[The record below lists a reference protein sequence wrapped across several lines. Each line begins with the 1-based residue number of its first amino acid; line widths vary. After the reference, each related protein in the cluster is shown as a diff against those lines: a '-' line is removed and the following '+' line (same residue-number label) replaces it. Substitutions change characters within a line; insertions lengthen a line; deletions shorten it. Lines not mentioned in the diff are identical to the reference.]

1 LPRDGASAT
10 EKEAKP
16 MPNRFLAPVRL
27 VLNIAALAMLA
38 GCNKNASTGGAA
50 PQRNEIVVGEYGS
63 LTGNKADFG
72 ITTDRGIQLA
82 TEQLNAVGGVL
93 GKKVRVI
100 AQDDQGNADQVA
112 TIVTRF
118 VTSDKVD
125 VVLGEVASS
134 LSLRAAPICQD
145 AKVPMITPS
154 STNPEVTLT
163 RGKAADYIFRVC
175 FIDPFQGT
183 VMARFATNN
192 LKAKKAAIL
201 RDTSNAY
208 SVGLADYFV
217 QEFKRLGGT
226 ITVDKSYSE
235 SDDNFRAQLTDIAG
249 TQPDIIYVPGYY
261 SEVSLIAKQAREA
274 GIMVPLAG
282 GDGWDSSSLISNA
295 GTALE
300 GCYFSNHYSEA
311 QGGPVITKFVAD
323 FKAKYKVRPN
333 ALAALGYDAMNIYAA
348 AVKAAGTTEPAKV
361 IAALSSIK
369 DFPGVTGKISM
380 DQDHNAVK
388 PAVVLQ
394 IKGKDFAYVTT
405 VKP

>member
-1 LPRDGASAT
+1 MSL
-10 EKEAKP
+10 
-16 MPNRFLAPVRL
+16 NVRT
-27 VLNIAALAMLA
+27 ITCAALGAGLLA
-38 GCNKNASTGGAA
+38 VVVGCNKNAGSPGGGFG
-50 PQRNEIVVGEYGS
+50 RNEIFVGEYGS

-72 ITTDRGIQLA
+72 ITTDRGVQLA
-82 TEQLNAVGGVL
+82 AEQLNSSGGVI
-93 GKKVRVI
+93 GKRVRVI
-100 AQDDQGNADQVA
+100 AKDDAGTADQVG
-112 TIVTRF
+112 TIVTGF
-118 VTSDKVD
+118 VNSDKVD
-125 VVLGEVASS
+125 VVIGEVASS

-154 STNPEVTLT
+154 STNPEVTMSG
-163 RGKAADYIFRVC
+163 GKVADYIFRVC

-183 VMARFATNN
+183 VMARFANTN
-192 LKAKKAAIL
+192 LKATKAAVL

-235 SDDNFRAQLTDIAG
+235 GDDNFRAQLTDIAG
-249 TQPDIIYVPGYY
+249 SKPDIIYVPGYY

-274 GIMVPLAG
+274 GIKVPLAG
-282 GDGWDSSSLISNA
+282 GDGWDSASLIPNA

-311 QGGPVITKFVAD
+311 QGGPIIKKFVAD
-323 FKAKYKVRPN
+323 FKAKYKVAPN
-333 ALAALGYDAMNIYAA
+333 ALAALGFDAMNIYAA

-361 IAALSSIK
+361 VAALSAIK

-380 DQDHNAVK
+380 DADHNAVK

-394 IKGKDFAYVTT
+394 IKGDQFSYVTT
-405 VKP
+405 VNP

>member
-1 LPRDGASAT
+1 MTWNARYLVNVAFGA
-10 EKEAKP
+10 
-16 MPNRFLAPVRL
+16 
-27 VLNIAALAMLA
+27 AALALLA
-38 GCNKNASTGGAA
+38 GCNKNTGPSGSS
-50 PQRNEIVVGEYGS
+50 PQRSEILVGEYGS
-63 LTGNKADFG
+63 LTGSKADFG
-72 ITTDRGIQLA
+72 ITTDRGIHLA
-82 TEQLNAVGGVL
+82 ADQLNASGGVL
-93 GKKVRVI
+93 GKQVKVI

-134 LSLRAAPICQD
+134 LSLRAAPICED
-145 AKVPMITPS
+145 NKTPMITPS
-154 STNPEVTLT
+154 STNPEVTL
-163 RGKAADYIFRVC
+163 RNGKAADYIFRVC

-208 SVGLADYFV
+208 SVGLADYFEA
-217 QEFKRLGGT
+217 EFKRLGGT

-235 SDDNFRAQLTDIAG
+235 GDDNFRAQLTDIAG
-249 TQPDIIYVPGYY
+249 TKPDIVYVPGYY

-274 GIMVPLAG
+274 GIKVPLAG
-282 GDGWDSSSLISNA
+282 GDGWDSANLISNA

-300 GCYFSNHYSEA
+300 GSYFSNHYSEA
-311 QGGPVITKFVAD
+311 QGGPIITKFVAD
-323 FKAKYKVRPN
+323 FKAKYKVGPN

-348 AVKAAGTTEPAKV
+348 AVKAAGTTESSKV
-361 IAALSSIK
+361 IAALSTIK

-380 DQDHNAVK
+380 DKDHNAVK

-394 IKGKDFAYVTT
+394 IKGDKFVYVTT

>member
-1 LPRDGASAT
+1 MAWNARDLVNLAIGAAV
-10 EKEAKP
+10 
-16 MPNRFLAPVRL
+16 LAL
-27 VLNIAALAMLA
+27 LA
-38 GCNKNASTGGAA
+38 GCNKNAGPAGSAQ
-50 PQRNEIVVGEYGS
+50 QRNEIVVGEYGS
-63 LTGNKADFG
+63 LTGGKADFG

-82 TEQLNAVGGVL
+82 AGQLNASGGIL
-93 GKKVRVI
+93 GKKIRVI

-118 VTSDKVD
+118 VTSDRVD

-134 LSLRAAPICQD
+134 LSLRAAPICED
-145 AKVPMITPS
+145 NKVPMITPS
-154 STNPEVTLT
+154 STNPEVTL
-163 RGKAADYIFRVC
+163 RNGKAADYIFRVC

-192 LKAKKAAIL
+192 LRARKAAVL

-208 SVGLADYFV
+208 SVGLANYFV

-226 ITVDKSYSE
+226 ITVDKSYAE
-235 SDDNFRAQLTDIAG
+235 GDDNFRAQLTDIAG
-249 TQPDIIYVPGYY
+249 TKPDIIYVPGYY

-274 GIMVPLAG
+274 GIAVPLAG

-311 QGGPVITKFVAD
+311 QGGPVITSFVAD
-323 FKAKYKVRPN
+323 FKAKYKVSPN

-348 AVKAAGTTEPAKV
+348 AVKTAGTTDSSKV
-361 IAALSSIK
+361 IAALSTVK

-380 DQDHNAVK
+380 DEDHNAVK

-394 IKGKDFAYVTT
+394 IKGDKFVYITT

>member
-1 LPRDGASAT
+1 VG
-10 EKEAKP
+10 
-16 MPNRFLAPVRL
+16 FG
-27 VLNIAALAMLA
+27 ALALALLA
-38 GCNKNASTGGAA
+38 GCNKNAGPSGSAS
-50 PQRNEIVVGEYGS
+50 QRGDVLVGEYGS
-63 LTGNKADFG
+63 LTGSKADFG
-72 ITTDRGIQLA
+72 ITTDRGVQLA
-82 TEQLNAVGGVL
+82 ADQLNESGGIL

-125 VVLGEVASS
+125 LVLGEVASS
-134 LSLRAAPICQD
+134 LSLRAAPICED
-145 AKVPMITPS
+145 NKVPMITPS
-154 STNPEVTLT
+154 STNPEVTL
-163 RGKAADYIFRVC
+163 RNGKAADYIFRVC

-201 RDTSNAY
+201 RDKSNAY

-226 ITVDKSYSE
+226 VTVDQAYSE
-235 SDDNFRAQLTDIAG
+235 GDDNFRAQLTDIAG
-249 TQPDIIYVPGYY
+249 TKPDIIYVPGYY

-274 GIMVPLAG
+274 GITVPLAG
-282 GDGWDSSSLISNA
+282 GDGWDSSNLITNA

-311 QGGPVITKFVAD
+311 QGGPVITKFVSD
-323 FKAKYKVRPN
+323 FKAKYKVGPN

-348 AVKAAGTTEPAKV
+348 AVKTAGTTESSKV
-361 IAALSSIK
+361 IAALAAVK

-380 DQDHNAVK
+380 DGNHNAVK

-394 IKGKDFAYVTT
+394 IKGDKFVYVTT